1 MLFYFIF
8 FSSVIL
14 DSSHPNQCKVT
25 SPWGCICI
33 SSMITDVEHL
43 FKCFWSFAFLLWRT
57 VYAKSFDAA
66 AADVELQECFFFFN
80 VFWILAPY
88 QIYDLQISSLFH
100 KLPFHYANCAL
111 SCIKVLKFW
120 WSPVYLFFLL
130 VLLILVSAKKSLPNA
145 VLLSGSPVF
154 SNSFGFRPV
163 IHIELF
169 FVYGVR

>member
-1 MLFYFIF
+1 MQSDISLGLYLHFLNDYWCWA
-8 FSSVIL
+8 SLQVL
-14 DSSHPNQCKVT
+14 LV
-25 SPWGCICI
+25 ICI
-33 SSMITDVEHL
+33 SPLKNSLCQV
-43 FKCFWSFAFLLWRT
+43 LWCCCCWCWTAR
-57 VYAKSFDAA
+57 VF
-66 AADVELQECFFFFN
+66 FFFFN

-88 QIYDLQISSLFH
+88 QIYDLQIFSLFH

>member
-1 MLFYFIF
+1 ML
-8 FSSVIL
+8 S
-14 DSSHPNQCKVT
+14 
-25 SPWGCICI
+25 I
-33 SSMITDVEHL
+33 SSSAFGHL
-43 FKCFWSFAFLLWRT
+43 HFSFEEQFMPSPLMLLLLMLNC
-57 VYAKSFDAA
+57 KS
-66 AADVELQECFFFFN
+66 VFFFFN

-154 SNSFGFRPV
+154 SNSFGFWPV